1 MPTADEDV
9 CGRALSAVSH
19 SSHGDD
25 RTGQDHGA
33 VSPAHAV
40 PAHVSYGRIVR
51 VSAPMVASTAAT
63 IGNQLVVIALIG
75 RIGDAALY
83 VRSLYTPVAFLF
95 LAVTTGL
102 AVTLQVA
109 VAQCRGRGE
118 EAQIGG
124 YLGGFARLGGLLYLL
139 MGVALIG
146 SAGILEAALRTAPD
160 RRGTF
165 SEFLIAMAGAALI
178 GTLGELCG
186 AVLRGLGRTGTAAL
200 VTAIYIGCYLSAVV
214 VGGLVLH
221 GGLMAVA
228 LSSALASLCE
238 FGVGL
243 SILIRGGVVDMR
255 AFARWRRDVP
265 RLAVSIGLP
274 VGSSYIA
281 LCVVNLLL
289 LRIVAPAGQAAVAGF
304 GIGYMLQ
311 TAVIVPAVGLG
322 SAVAVLMNHSVAA
335 GSVQAARTV
344 FRRGMVLAAGGYAVV
359 TAVVVIAGGQIA
371 DLMSGNPAV
380 AAQAREF
387 VSIVGPAFGCM
398 GLGLTALTVLEQ
410 VGYGALAAAMN
421 TSYFA
426 TFVIVGWL
434 LVAHTGRVSDL
445 YMTMTLAASCGVI
458 IALPVYF
465 AVAMRPRLLRREQ
478 PRERP
483 RDIARP
489 REETA

>member
-1 MPTADEDV
+1 MTAPTV
-9 CGRALSAVSH
+9 RH
-19 SSHGDD
+19 SSHDDD
-25 RTGQDHGA
+25 RTGHDHRA
-33 VSPAHAV
+33 VSSARA
-40 PAHVSYGRIVR
+40 VSYGRIVR

-63 IGNQLVVIALIG
+63 IGTQLVVIGLIG

-109 VAQCRGRGE
+109 VAQCRGRGDE
-118 EAQIGG
+118 TQISG
-124 YLGGFARLGGLLYLL
+124 YLGGVARLGGLLYLL
-139 MGVALIG
+139 MVGALIG
-146 SAGILEAALRTAPD
+146 SAGVLEAALRTAPD

-165 SEFLIAMAGAALI
+165 SEFLIAMAGAALF
-178 GTLGELCG
+178 GMLGELCA

-200 VTAIYIGCYLSAVV
+200 VTATYVGCYLGVVV
-214 VGGLVLH
+214 VGGLVLR

-228 LSSALASLCE
+228 LGNALAGLCE
-238 FGVGL
+238 LGVGL
-243 SILIRGGVVDMR
+243 IILVHGGVIDMR
-255 AFARWRRDVP
+255 AFAGWRRDVP

-274 VGSSYIA
+274 VGSSYVV

-304 GIGYMLQ
+304 GVGYMLQ
-311 TAVIVPAVGLG
+311 TAVIVPAIGLG
-322 SAVAVLMNHSVAA
+322 SAVAVLMNQSVAA

-344 FRRGMVLAAGGYAVV
+344 FKRGIFLAAGGYVAVTV
-359 TAVVVIAGGQIA
+359 VVVIAGGQVA
-371 DLMSGNPAV
+371 SLMSGNPAV

-387 VSIVGPAFGCM
+387 VSVVGPAFGCM
-398 GLGLTALTVLEQ
+398 GLGLTALTILEQ

-421 TSYFA
+421 AGYFA
-426 TFVIVGWL
+426 TIVTIGWL

-445 YMTMTLAASCGVI
+445 YTTMTLAASCGLI

-465 AVAMRPRLLRREQ
+465 AVAKRPRVLRREQ

>member
-1 MPTADEDV
+1 M
-9 CGRALSAVSH
+9 SARTVSH
-19 SSHGDD
+19 SSHDD
-25 RTGQDHGA
+25 GRTGQDHGA
-33 VSPAHAV
+33 VSSAHAV

-63 IGNQLVVIALIG
+63 IGTQLAVVGLIG

-109 VAQCRGRGE
+109 VAQCRGRRE
-118 EAQIGG
+118 EAQISG
-124 YLGGFARLGGLLYLL
+124 YLGSVARLGGLLYLL
-139 MGVALIG
+139 MGGALIG
-146 SAGILEAALRTAPD
+146 SAGILEVALRTAPD

-165 SEFLIAMAGAALI
+165 SEFLIAMAGAALV
-178 GTLGELCG
+178 GMLGELCG

-200 VTAIYIGCYLSAVV
+200 VTAIYVCCYLGAVI
-214 VGGLVLH
+214 VGGLVLR

-228 LSSALASLCE
+228 LGSALASLCE

-243 SILIRGGVVDMR
+243 IILIRSGVVEMR
-255 AFARWRRDVP
+255 ALAGWRRDVP

-274 VGSSYIA
+274 VGSSYIV

-304 GIGYMLQ
+304 GIGYVLQ

-322 SAVAVLMNHSVAA
+322 SGVAVLMNHSVAA
-335 GSVQAARTV
+335 GSVQAARTI
-344 FRRGMVLAAGGYAVV
+344 FRRGMFLAAGGYAVV
-359 TAVVVIAGGQIA
+359 TVVVVIAGGQVA
-371 DLMSGNPAV
+371 SLMSGNPAV

-387 VSIVGPAFGCM
+387 VSVVGPAFGCM

-426 TFVIVGWL
+426 TIVIVGWFF
-434 LVAHTGRVSDL
+434 VAHTGRVSDL
-445 YMTMTLAASCGVI
+445 YTTMTLASLSGVI
-458 IALPVYF
+458 IAFPVYF
-465 AVAMRPRLLRREQ
+465 AVAMRPRVLRPEQ
-478 PRERP
+478 PSERP

-489 REETA
+489 QGETA